1 MQLPQDFREF
11 IALMI
16 STNVK
21 FVMIGGYA
29 YNLYL
34 DPRATGDI
42 DFLVSA
48 DSANEGLIRRVLTDF
63 GFGTTLPSVNEPIL
77 VEGRVLMLGRSP
89 MRIDLLTK
97 IDGVS
102 FEEVKGTCRRVEI
115 DGLLVPVIS
124 PELLLKNK
132 IAAGR
137 PKDIADA
144 DELKALLEAR
154 PDRLI

>member
-1 MQLPQDFREF
+1 
-11 IALMI
+11 
-16 STNVK
+16 
-21 FVMIGGYA
+21 MIGGYA

-34 DPRATGDI
+34 NPRATGDI

-48 DSANEGLIRRVLTDF
+48 DIENESLVRSVLTDF
-63 GFGTTLPSVNEPIL
+63 GFGSTLPPTSESIL
-77 VEGRVLMLGRSP
+77 VDGRVLMLGRSP

-102 FEEVKGTCRRVEI
+102 FGEVSETCRMIEI
-115 DGLLVPVIS
+115 DGLLIPVIS

-137 PKDIADA
+137 AKDIADA
-144 DELKALLEAR
+144 TELK
-154 PDRLI
+154 RLIEASSD

>member
-1 MQLPQDFREF
+1 
-11 IALMI
+11 
-16 STNVK
+16 
-21 FVMIGGYA
+21 MIGGYA

>member
-1 MQLPQDFREF
+1 
-11 IALMI
+11 
-16 STNVK
+16 
-21 FVMIGGYA
+21 MIGGYA

-34 DPRATGDI
+34 DPRATGD
-42 DFLVSA
+42 FLVSA
-48 DSANEGLIRRVLTDF
+48 DSVNEGLIRRVLTDF

-102 FEEVKGTCRRVEI
+102 FEEVIGTCRQVEI

-154 PDRLI
+154 PDR

>member
-48 DSANEGLIRRVLTDF
+48 DPANEALVRRVLTDF
-63 GFGTTLPSVNEPIL
+63 GFGSTLPPADERVL

-102 FEEVKGTCRRVEI
+102 FEEVIETCQRVEL

-124 PELLLKNK
+124 PALLLKNK

-137 PKDIADA
+137 AKDIADA
-144 DELKALLEAR
+144 FELRKLLGR
-154 PDRLI
+154 SPND

>member
-1 MQLPQDFREF
+1 
-11 IALMI
+11 
-16 STNVK
+16 
-21 FVMIGGYA
+21 MIGGYA

-34 DPRATGDI
+34 NPRATGDI

-48 DSANEGLIRRVLTDF
+48 DLENEASIRSVLTDF
-63 GFGTTLPSVNEPIL
+63 GFGSTLPPASERML

-102 FEEVKGTCRRVEI
+102 FGEVSDTCRKIEI
-115 DGLLVPVIS
+115 DGLWIPVIS
-124 PELLLKNK
+124 PEFLLKNK

-137 PKDIADA
+137 AKDIADA
-144 DELKALLEAR
+144 TELKTLLEASS
-154 PDRLI
+154 D

>member
-1 MQLPQDFREF
+1 
-11 IALMI
+11 
-16 STNVK
+16 
-21 FVMIGGYA
+21 MIGGYA

-34 DPRATGDI
+34 NPRATGDI

-48 DSANEGLIRRVLTDF
+48 DLENEASIRSVLTDF
-63 GFGTTLPSVNEPIL
+63 GFGSTLPPTSESIL
-77 VEGRVLMLGRSP
+77 VDGRVLMLGRSP

-102 FEEVKGTCRRVEI
+102 FGEVSETCRMIEI
-115 DGLLVPVIS
+115 DGLLIPVIS

-137 PKDIADA
+137 AKDIADA
-144 DELKALLEAR
+144 TELK
-154 PDRLI
+154 RLIEASSD